1 MRVTARP
8 GEPFPSRGRAG
19 GGHGL
24 IPKEETDCTTEST
37 ENTEN
42 DWRCFFEKK
51 KTLFFSVFSVLSV
64 VNAVAV
70 FIIAAP
76 A

>member
-1 MRVTARP
+1 
-8 GEPFPSRGRAG
+8 
-19 GGHGL
+19 L

-42 DWRCFFEKK
+42 DKRCFFEKK

-64 VNAVAV
+64 VKAVAV
-70 FIIAAP
+70 FSIAAP